1 MLQREITLTMWFNVI
16 YVTFI
21 RKQVLKETLQLQS
34 LGLIRLYCDYTVSNE
49 CTSFRIF
56 QCLCSFNVISVY
68 AVNIFCT
75 KHIQSEC
82 VFKQGFLTE
91 RDKLYV

>member
-21 RKQVLKETLQLQS
+21 RKHVLKETLQLQS
-34 LGLIRLYCDYTVSNE
+34 LGLIRLYCDYTVSDE

-56 QCLCSFNVISVY
+56 NVCAALMLLVCMQSTYFAQSTFRASVCLNRAF
-68 AVNIFCT
+68 
-75 KHIQSEC
+75 
-82 VFKQGFLTE
+82 
-91 RDKLYV
+91 